1 MKDLTLFQTLSIE
14 VMTLRKDINH
24 LRVKIEARGRTEAE
38 LKQEYNTLNTQF
50 RAVKKMVSTQLL
62 MGWKRAK
69 IDLWEWSVLD
79 SECTRLSEEID
90 NVWSKLFD
98 AF

>member
-1 MKDLTLFQTLSIE
+1 MKELTLFQILSID
-14 VMTLRKDINH
+14 VLTLRRDINH
-24 LRVKIEARGRTEAE
+24 LRIKIEAGGRTEAE
-38 LKQEYNTLNTQF
+38 LKAEYKTLNTQF
-50 RAVKKMVSTQLL
+50 RAVKKMVSNQLL

-90 NVWSKLFD
+90 NVWNKLFD